1 MEFFSPLLDYLWKL
15 VIKGGVKM
23 LEELNEIMES
33 IIVDIAS
40 EGMGTTLGL
49 ILMWSGFFG
58 GTYTLLNG
66 LMTLL
71 SSAV

>member
-1 MEFFSPLLDYLWKL
+1 
-15 VIKGGVKM
+15 M
-23 LEELNEIMES
+23 LEELNELMES
-33 IIVDIAS
+33 IIIDIAS
-40 EGMGTTLGL
+40 EGMGTALGL
-49 ILMWSGFFG
+49 ILMWSGFFC